1 MGEIFYM
8 IDDKTSFLETLL
20 SSIVDKHL
28 PEKRMRVRSQD
39 FPYMNKEWKNAI
51 RAKRRA
57 AKKHPKKQTRENWEA
72 KRKARNEATRL
83 RRKAI
88 REYWK

>member
-1 MGEIFYM
+1 
-8 IDDKTSFLETLL
+8 
-20 SSIVDKHL
+20 
-28 PEKRMRVRSQD
+28 MRVRSQD

-57 AKKHPKKQTRENWEA
+57 AKKHAKKQTRENWEA